1 MSLQSFDSV
10 ILSQDL
16 HLAYSDGIE
25 FCQPFGLM
33 PKRIEFDTVKRR
45 VV

>member
-16 HLAYSDGIE
+16 HLAYSDGVE
-25 FCQPFGLM
+25 FRQPLGL
-33 PKRIEFDTVKRR
+33 
-45 VV
+45 